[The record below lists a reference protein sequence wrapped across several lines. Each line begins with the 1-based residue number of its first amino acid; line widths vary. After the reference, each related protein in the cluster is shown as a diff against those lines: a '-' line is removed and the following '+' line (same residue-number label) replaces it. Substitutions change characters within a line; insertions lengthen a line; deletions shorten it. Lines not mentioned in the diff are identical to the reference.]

1 MLKDSEVD
9 EDTLFYPPQ
18 AGDHEEMPKSKPQA
32 DIQTASSSGDA
43 PALVE
48 KPSDA
53 RSCGDAFA
61 PPQGCSQALVED
73 MRKGHAQGRRKLG
86 RDRPVRGDLSMRE
99 KWATAASVVVVE
111 RDAQGMREPGRD
123 QLERSHL
130 CMRRVWAVATSVVV
144 AEREVQGGREPIC
157 DQL

>member
-1 MLKDSEVD
+1 M
-9 EDTLFYPPQ
+9 
-18 AGDHEEMPKSKPQA
+18 
-32 DIQTASSSGDA
+32 
-43 PALVE
+43 E

-73 MRKGHAQGRRKLG
+73 MRKGHAQWRRKLG

-130 CMRRVWAVATSVVV
+130 CMRRSWAVATSVVV
-144 AEREVQGGREPIC
+144 AEREVQGGRELIC

>member
-1 MLKDSEVD
+1 MSAVDATPSPLWLNVASRFTQTTKQYTMSLSRSRSRSRSSYLSSIAPTLVQESPVECPDTLLKDSEVD

-18 AGDHEEMPKSKPQA
+18 AGDHEEMPKSKPQADVQDIQPQA

-61 PPQGCSQALVED
+61 PPQGCSQALVEKPSD
-73 MRKGHAQGRRKLG
+73 ARSC
-86 RDRPVRGDLSMRE
+86 GD
-99 KWATAASVVVVE
+99 A
-111 RDAQGMREPGRD
+111 
-123 QLERSHL
+123 
-130 CMRRVWAVATSVVV
+130 
-144 AEREVQGGREPIC
+144 
-157 DQL
+157 